1 MAVQRFLTLLLMCS
15 AYCAAQNPPPSL
27 TTLYSFTCCT
37 GYGGY
42 DPMAPPT
49 VGAGGVLYG
58 TTNQGGERNQGTV
71 FSLTPPASPG
81 GAWTETILHSFQDVD
96 GVGDGINPNSRLVIG
111 SGGVLYGA
119 TYSGGN
125 SNIGTVFS
133 LTPPA
138 SPGGHWAEAVYS
150 FALSSA
156 GASDNDG
163 QNPTGLTI
171 GPTGVLFGTTENGG
185 IEFPSNY
192 GTVFALVPPA
202 SPRGSWTESVLHRF
216 VAGETDGCYPVA
228 GVTGSGGVL
237 YGTTKGCGS
246 AGYGTVIML
255 APPATPGGAWTE
267 TVLYSFGAT
276 NNADGSSPFT
286 GVVIGGDGVLYG
298 TTAYGGSSGYG
309 TVYSLTPPASPGG
322 PWTEAVLHDF
332 PFASGTE
339 SPFAWPG
346 PLTLGEDGTIYGTTE
361 YGGGVGTAFA
371 LKPPTAAGE
380 AWTEILLH
388 KFTGG
393 ADGVLPTGLTLSTGG
408 VLYGTTQ
415 QGLGGFG
422 TVFMLTE

>member
-1 MAVQRFLTLLLMCS
+1 MAVQRLLTMLLMCG
-15 AYCAAQNPPPSL
+15 AYSAAQNPPPTL

-37 GYGGY
+37 SYDGY
-42 DPMAPPT
+42 DPVAPPT

-58 TTNQGGERNQGTV
+58 TTSVGGRWGQGAV
-71 FSLTPPASPG
+71 FSLTPPSSPG
-81 GAWTETILHSFQDVD
+81 GAWTESILHSFHDVD
-96 GVGDGINPNSRLVIG
+96 GISDGINPNTRLVIG
-111 SGGVLYGA
+111 SGGVLYG
-119 TYSGGN
+119 TSYSGGD

-150 FALSSA
+150 FSL
-156 GASDNDG
+156 GPPGGDDNGG

-171 GPTGVLFGTTENGG
+171 SPTGILFGATKNGG
-185 IEFPSNY
+185 IEHPSNY

-202 SPRGSWTESVLHRF
+202 SPGGSWTESVLHRF
-216 VAGETDGCYPVA
+216 AAGETDGCYPGA

-237 YGTTKGCGS
+237 YGTTEDCGS
-246 AGYGTVIML
+246 AGYGTVFML
-255 APPATPGGAWTE
+255 APPAIPGGAWTE

-276 NNADGSSPFT
+276 NDADGSCPFT

-309 TVYSLTPPASPGG
+309 TVYSLTPPASAGG

-332 PFASGTE
+332 PFASGA
-339 SPFAWPG
+339 SHPFAWPG
-346 PLTLGEDGTIYGTTE
+346 PLTVGEDGTIYGTTE
-361 YGGGVGTAFA
+361 YGGGVGAAFA
-371 LKPPTAAGE
+371 LKPPTAPGQT
-380 AWTEILLH
+380 WTEILLH

-393 ADGVLPTGLTLSTGG
+393 ADGVFPTGLTMGAGG